1 MRQRIILIVLMGLN
15 VALAA
20 ALLRD
25 RLSSKSNPGPASSG
39 EVSAAGSTNA
49 GKTRVVVRRQ
59 FFSWREVES
68 PDYRAYIANLRDI
81 GCPEATIRDI
91 IVADV
96 NQLYAKK
103 RLTDIITADQQWWRS
118 DPDPALNPSIAAKS
132 QALDQ
137 ERRDLLAT
145 LLGPNWDLSETNL
158 LTRSIVALNGPV
170 LGELSLET
178 RQAVQDISNR
188 SQQRA
193 TQLAEAARAEGRTLS
208 AAELAASRQQTRAEL
223 AKILN
228 PAQLEEFLL
237 RYSQNASTLRNDLH
251 GFNVSPDEFRNIF
264 RAIDPLDQQIQ
275 LSYAGDDPVSVQQ
288 RALLQKQHDDAV
300 KNALGPDRYREYQL
314 AKDPAYLSA
323 VTAAQK
329 AGASAS
335 TVQPVYQINQF
346 TAQEQQRIQ
355 NDPSLTDEQKA
366 AQLALVAQQQKS
378 ASDQILGL
386 APPPA
391 TPTPPLPPGLVPP
404 ETHAY
409 RPGETLDQIAAQYG
423 TTAGAIQA
431 ANPNMNPNVLQKN
444 QAINIPPRPSVQ

>member
-1 MRQRIILIVLMGLN
+1 MRQRIILIVLIGLN

-20 ALLRD
+20 ALISD
-25 RLSSKSNPGPASSG
+25 RLSSKSKSPAPS
-39 EVSAAGSTNA
+39 EDVASAASTNA
-49 GKTRVVVRRQ
+49 GKTHVVVRRQ

-137 ERRDLLAT
+137 QQRELLAT

-158 LTRSIVALNGPV
+158 LARSVVALNGPV
-170 LGELSLET
+170 LGDLSIET

-193 TQLAEAARAEGRTLS
+193 TQLMEAARAEGRTLS
-208 AAELAASRQQTRAEL
+208 AAELTASRQQTREEL
-223 AKILN
+223 AKVLN
-228 PAQLEEFLL
+228 PAQMEEFLL
-237 RYSQNASTLRNDLH
+237 RYSQNASTLRNDLR
-251 GFNVSPDEFRNIF
+251 GFDVSPDEFRNIF

-275 LSYAGDDPVSVQQ
+275 LNYAGDDPASVQQ
-288 RALLQKQHDDAV
+288 RAILQKQRDDAL
-300 KNALGPDRYREYQL
+300 KNALGADRYAQLQL
-314 AKDPAYLSA
+314 AKDPAYHNA
-323 VTAAQK
+323 FTAAQQ
-329 AGASAS
+329 AGAPAT
-335 TVQPVYQINQF
+335 TVQAVYQINQYA
-346 TAQEQQRIQ
+346 TQEQQRIQ
-355 NDPSLTDEQKA
+355 NDSTLTDEQKA
-366 AQLALVAQQQKS
+366 AQLAAVAQQQKN
-378 ASDQILGL
+378 ASDQVLGL
-386 APPPA
+386 APPTPP
-391 TPTPPLPPGLVPP
+391 PTPPLPPGLIPGQ
-404 ETHAY
+404 THAY
-409 RPGETLDQIAAQYG
+409 RPGETLDQIATQYG

-431 ANPNMNPNVLQKN
+431 ANPNMNPNVLQRN
-444 QAINIPPRPSVQ
+444 QAINIPPRSSVQ